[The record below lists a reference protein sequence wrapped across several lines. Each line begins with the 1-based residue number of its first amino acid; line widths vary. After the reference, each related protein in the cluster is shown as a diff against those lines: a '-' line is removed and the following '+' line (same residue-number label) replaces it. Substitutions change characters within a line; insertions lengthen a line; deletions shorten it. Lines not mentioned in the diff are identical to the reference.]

1 MNVRL
6 LSFRVSPI
14 PSPMKEQITNPL
26 LNRFWLPAMLI
37 VEALPAFLALILSI
51 GLFAKPSFGYYE
63 WANFYFPI
71 GVAVYISKILVSLH
85 LITGKKARQV
95 FITNGIYV
103 VITILGIS
111 YMMLD
116 EGFEWI
122 GWFSLAYLL
131 CSATLSF
138 AAGIGNYKLL
148 TR

>member
-1 MNVRL
+1 MDFQHPDAFHRISVSQIKPASY
-6 LSFRVSPI
+6 SFD
-14 PSPMKEQITNPL
+14 E
-26 LNRFWLPAMLI
+26 
-37 VEALPAFLALILSI
+37 
-51 GLFAKPSFGYYE
+51 Y
-63 WANFYFPI
+63 
-71 GVAVYISKILVSLH
+71 YISKILVSLH